1 MSEAYLALAL
11 FATFCAVALSS
22 SVVLVSRA
30 QHRRAARALELQLGN
45 VNVNV
50 DLKKRELNRSFAQRI
65 LLPLLERIGVFGR
78 RFTSEDMREKLTHQ
92 LVLAGSPR
100 GWDADRIIAVKLLV
114 GIVVPALYLTSM
126 VTSGNVKPIGLIGVA
141 LVAYIGWLGPF
152 SLLSARA
159 SRRQEDIRRE
169 LPDTIDLLTIS
180 VEAGLGFDAAIGQC
194 IRNMKGTLSD
204 ELARTMQEMQL
215 GVSRSQAFRN
225 LDARTEVE
233 ELKSFILAMIQ
244 ADQFGISVARVL
256 RAQTKQ
262 LRVRRRQ
269 RAEEKAMKLPI
280 KVIFPL
286 ILCIMP
292 SLFVVIIG
300 PGVIR
305 IVDNLFSA
313 F

>member
-1 MSEAYLALAL
+1 MSETYLALGL

-22 SVVLVSRA
+22 SLVLMSRA
-30 QHRRAARALELQLGN
+30 QHRRAARALQMQLGN
-45 VNVNV
+45 VDVNI
-50 DLKKRELNRSFAQRI
+50 DLKKQELERSFAQRI
-65 LLPLLERIGVFGR
+65 VQPALEGIGALGR
-78 RFTSEDMREKLTHQ
+78 RFTSEEMREKLTQH

-100 GWDADRIIAVKLLV
+100 GWNADRIIAVKLIV
-114 GIVVPALYLTSM
+114 GIVIPAVYLTTL
-126 VTSGNVKPIGLIGVA
+126 VTGGDVKLIGLVGVG
-141 LVAYIGWLGPF
+141 LVAYVGWLGPV
-152 SLLSARA
+152 SLLTARA
-159 SRRQEDIRRE
+159 SRRKEDIRRE

-180 VEAGLGFDAAIGQC
+180 VEAGLGFDAAVGQC
-194 IRNMKGTLSD
+194 IRNMTGTFSD

-225 LDARTEVE
+225 LDVRTEVD

-269 RAEEKAMKLPI
+269 RAEEKAMKLPV

-286 ILCIMP
+286 ILCVMP
-292 SLFVVIIG
+292 SLFIVIIG

-305 IVDNLFSA
+305 MMDNLFSA

>member
-1 MSEAYLALAL
+1 MSETYLALAL
-11 FATFCAVALSS
+11 FTTFCAVALSS
-22 SVVLVSRA
+22 SLVLVSRA
-30 QHRRAARALELQLGN
+30 QHRRAARVLEMQLGN
-45 VNVNV
+45 VDLDV
-50 DLKKRELNRSFAQRI
+50 DLKKEELNRSFAQRI
-65 LLPLLERIGVFGR
+65 LLPALERIGVFGR
-78 RFTSEDMREKLTHQ
+78 RFTSEDMREKLTRQ

-100 GWDADRIIAVKLLV
+100 GWDADRIIAVKLVV
-114 GIVVPALYLTSM
+114 GIVIPVLYLTSL
-126 VTSGNVKPIGLIGVA
+126 VTGGDAKPIQLIGVA
-141 LVAYIGWLGPF
+141 VVAYVGWLGPV
-152 SLLSARA
+152 SLLSGRA

-180 VEAGLGFDAAIGQC
+180 VEAGLGFAAAIGQC

-225 LDARTEVE
+225 LDARTDVE

-269 RAEEKAMKLPI
+269 RAEEKAMKLPV